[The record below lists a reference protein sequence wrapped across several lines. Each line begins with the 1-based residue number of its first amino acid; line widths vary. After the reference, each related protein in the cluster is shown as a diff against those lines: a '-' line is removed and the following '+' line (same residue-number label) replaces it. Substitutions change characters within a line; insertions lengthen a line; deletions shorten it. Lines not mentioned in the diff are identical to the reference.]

1 MTKPTSH
8 TTYDFFAKV
17 LQAYREWAECTG
29 VVSEG
34 TGYFYEIESL
44 LEDAYNA
51 GLEDASRLVEESQNH
66 CDCYVGGQDPCE
78 SCHTVAHLSCRI
90 RALKDPNPQPAKTT
104 EEDQ

>member
-51 GLEDASRLVEESQNH
+51 GLERACAVVASTHWLSEFER
-66 CDCYVGGQDPCE
+66 D
-78 SCHTVAHLSCRI
+78 HLAGTI

-104 EEDQ
+104 EEE

>member
-8 TTYDFFAKV
+8 TTYDVKPTLCAGCKNDRGIC
-17 LQAYREWAECTG
+17 YH
-29 VVSEG
+29 
-34 TGYFYEIESL
+34 ESAWCSDRL
-44 LEDAYNA
+44 AAYNA